1 MLILYN
7 HKLVQANERNNQ
19 LDTLD
24 LDRKAKPIL
33 LNEIKELIPH
43 RYPMLLVD
51 KVVDHEPRK
60 FLHAIKN
67 VTINEPVF
75 TGHFPDAAIFPGV
88 LILEALAQATG
99 ILGFKSSEGREENEM
114 YLFASIDKARFKQPV
129 LPGDTMH
136 LHVEFIKERRGMW
149 KFYGEAKVDG
159 KVVCSADLMCAKRK
173 L

>member
-1 MLILYN
+1 MDS
-7 HKLVQANERNNQ
+7 
-19 LDTLD
+19 LDIN
-24 LDRKAKPIL
+24 RIAKPIS

-51 KVVDHEPRK
+51 KVVDHEPYK
-60 FLHAIKN
+60 SLHAIKN
-67 VTINEPVF
+67 VTINEPIF

-99 ILGFKSSEGREENEM
+99 ILGFKSSEGREGNEM

-129 LPGDTMH
+129 VPGDTMH

>member
-1 MLILYN
+1 M
-7 HKLVQANERNNQ
+7 
-19 LDTLD
+19 DTNT
-24 LDRKAKPIL
+24 KPIS

-51 KVVDHEPRK
+51 KVVDHEPGK
-60 FLHAIKN
+60 TLHAIKN

-99 ILGFKSSEGREENEM
+99 ILGFKSSEGRGENEM
-114 YLFASIDKARFKQPV
+114 YLFASIDKARFKRPV

-149 KFYGEAKVDG
+149 KFYGEAIVDG
-159 KVVCSADLMCAKRK
+159 KVVCSADLMCARRK

>member
-1 MLILYN
+1 M
-7 HKLVQANERNNQ
+7 
-19 LDTLD
+19 DTE
-24 LDRKAKPIL
+24 KNPIS
-33 LNEIKELIPH
+33 LNEIKTLIPH

-51 KVVDHEPRK
+51 KVVDHQPGK
-60 FLHAIKN
+60 WLHAIKN

-75 TGHFPDAAIFPGV
+75 TGHFPDAPIFPGV

-99 ILGFKSSEGREENEM
+99 ILGFKSSEGRSENEM
-114 YLFASIDKARFKQPV
+114 YLFASIDKARFKKPV

-159 KVVCSADLMCAKRK
+159 KVVCSANLMCARRV

>member
-1 MLILYN
+1 M
-7 HKLVQANERNNQ
+7 
-19 LDTLD
+19 DTLD
-24 LDRKAKPIL
+24 LDRPKKPIS

-60 FLHAIKN
+60 SLHAIKN

-99 ILGFKSSEGREENEM
+99 ILGFKSSNGRDENEM

-173 L
+173 LTP

>member
-1 MLILYN
+1 MEN
-7 HKLVQANERNNQ
+7 
-19 LDTLD
+19 LDKENSEITRELN
-24 LDRKAKPIL
+24 PIS
-33 LNEIKELIPH
+33 LNEIKDLIPH
-43 RYPMLLVD
+43 RYPMLLID

-60 FLHAIKN
+60 TLHAIKN

-75 TGHFPDAAIFPGV
+75 TGHFPELAIFPGV

-99 ILGFKSSEGREENEM
+99 VLGFKSSEGRDEKEM

-159 KVVCSADLMCAKRK
+159 KVVCSADLMCARK
-173 L
+173 KI

>member
-1 MLILYN
+1 ML
-7 HKLVQANERNNQ
+7 VPDTERNNQ
-19 LDTLD
+19 LDTID
-24 LDRKAKPIL
+24 LKKTAKPIS

-51 KVVDHEPRK
+51 KVVDYEPYK
-60 FLHAIKN
+60 SLHAIKN
-67 VTINEPVF
+67 VTLNEPIF

-129 LPGDTMH
+129 IPGDTMH